1 MRQCIRYMQ
10 HVESATAV
18 TATAKWKSITDYTE
32 QVLLKKD
39 NKVTRTNF
47 YATLFVGWLCS

>member
-1 MRQCIRYMQ
+1 MQ

-18 TATAKWKSITDYTE
+18 TATAKCKSITDYME

-47 YATLFVGWLCS
+47 YATLFVGWLSS